1 MPPPWH
7 TSARCNAMVIC
18 GWSWVDGFACAVYC
32 SLQRTM
38 SFDCFNRFWF
48 LLDISQIM
56 TVLRAMHHVIAP
68 RKIGLVRFGFVLG
81 FGLGKTVLQAMC
93 HVTAPCKAFRSVY
106 FCVCVWFRKDT
117 NGFGRNQSCKR
128 CATHAGGESLFHP
141 GPALAWEFPCQAGG
155 VWFTQEQR

>member
-1 MPPPWH
+1 MPPPRH

-48 LLDISQIM
+48 LLDISQIR

-106 FCVCVWFRKDT
+106 FCVCVFGSGRTQMVSEEISLASDAPHTPGGRAWFIQD
-117 NGFGRNQSCKR
+117 
-128 CATHAGGESLFHP
+128 
-141 GPALAWEFPCQAGG
+141 
-155 VWFTQEQR
+155 QR